1 MTIDDPT
8 KPANGLIKRGKSTA
22 GQAVAIGKSTAGQAA
37 AIGKAAAGQVTGQN
51 DDLLIDQLG
60 ERLESLQLLRG
71 GGDESSTNQLLE
83 AFGSSGLIEDQ
94 MLKELS
100 SKEPLRHTERFD
112 EAHRQAMRALEVFDR
127 NGSRPPSALNK
138 VPSLIKPVAE
148 RIVQLFITF
157 IARSHQKRLVKNL
170 RQLYALREA
179 NSPVGSDDYQLLA
192 TARIQVD
199 AISPDLNKSSLPL
212 PAFLVGGAAISG
224 TVSFIGRSLTTDLGR
239 FCFAAGFLIVGL
251 GLFWC
256 VLKAAGIARSRARI
270 ALDGSFKALYEVIG
284 DAGDPPKDQAK
295 MFAVIASLLLLAI
308 WIVVPGLLIG
318 QTIKSAIT

>member
-1 MTIDDPT
+1 MTIKDSA
-8 KPANGLIKRGKSTA
+8 KPAKTAKGLVKRGRAAAQVGA
-22 GQAVAIGKSTAGQAA
+22 GQ
-37 AIGKAAAGQVTGQN
+37 
-51 DDLLIDQLG
+51 DDGLLIDQLG

-71 GGDESSTNQLLE
+71 RGDETSTNQLLE
-83 AFGSSGLIEDQ
+83 AFGSSGVIEDQ
-94 MLKELS
+94 MLRELS
-100 SKEPLRHTERFD
+100 SKEPLHHTERFD

-127 NGSRPPSALNK
+127 NGSRPPSALNR
-138 VPSLIKPVAE
+138 VPRLIKPVAE

-157 IARSHQKRLVKNL
+157 IVRSHQKRLVKQL

-179 NSPVGSDDYQLLA
+179 NSAVGSDEYQQLA

-199 AISPDLNKSSLPL
+199 AITPDLNKSSLPL

-224 TVSFIGRSLTTDLGR
+224 TASFIGRSLTTDLGR
-239 FCFAAGFLIVGL
+239 WCFASGFLIVGL

-284 DAGDPPKDQAK
+284 DAGEPPKDQAK
-295 MFAVIASLLLLAI
+295 LFAVIASLLLLAI
-308 WIVVPGLLIG
+308 WIVVPSMLGF
-318 QTIKSAIT
+318 QAIKAAL

>member
-1 MTIDDPT
+1 MTIDDSTTPAKKT
-8 KPANGLIKRGKSTA
+8 VAKRAKPVTVVPKPV
-22 GQAVAIGKSTAGQAA
+22 AVPE
-37 AIGKAAAGQVTGQN
+37 VEE
-51 DDLLIDQLG
+51 DLLLIDQLG
-60 ERLESLQLLRG
+60 DRLESLQLLRG
-71 GGDESSTNQLLE
+71 HGDESQTNQLLE
-83 AFGSSGLIEDQ
+83 AFGSSGVIEDT

-100 SKEPLRHTERFD
+100 SKEPLHHTSRFD

-127 NGSRPPSALNK
+127 NGPRPPSALNK

-157 IARSHQKRLVKNL
+157 IVRSHQKRLVKQL

-199 AISPDLNKSSLPL
+199 AITPDLNKSSLPL

-224 TVSFIGRSLTTDLGR
+224 TASFIGRSLTTDLGR
-239 FCFAAGFLIVGL
+239 FGFAAGFLIIGL

-284 DAGDPPKDQAK
+284 DAGEPPKDQAK

-308 WIVVPGLLIG
+308 WIVVPGVLG
-318 QTIKSAIT
+318 FQAIKAAL